1 MSDERRASV
10 LAAYARHVNRFE
22 QEASLRARRRGS
34 AAGPPSV
41 PDSPARLPGGGRNL
55 CPSHRQLEVL
65 ALMADGHS
73 NRAIAQKLGVS
84 EETAKSHVR
93 QLAERLGSRS
103 RAQTVSLGYRYG
115 FLSPEPLL
123 SFPRRGG
130 SAEMWLSS

>member
-1 MSDERRASV
+1 MHGMSTGSSRKRRCAPAG
-10 LAAYARHVNRFE
+10 AAAPPD
-22 QEASLRARRRGS
+22 RR
-34 AAGPPSV
+34 V

-123 SFPRRGG
+123 SFPRHGD
-130 SAEMWLSS
+130 SAQMWLSA